1 MSRCGRTPSPSLF
14 RLDLSVARD
23 DYTSSSSPSGRRSM
37 ASEAR
42 ARANAPRRAGK
53 QTTNG
58 TESYHPYVAESSS
71 PPLTSIKTTTTTITT
86 TNNTTTS
93 SIIKPT
99 MSQGDLVARPYT
111 SHSRSFSTPR
121 PSTFDQSST
130 SSNSVAESPTRLQVP
145 DIKITSP
152 ATSPATSPGKP
163 STAGPRYSLTPRQT
177 TFPPSVTQRLAVP
190 AVRPLPPAQQ
200 HMPPGLRVQRAQ
212 PPLASRPPTT
222 PSPDDSRK
230 RDGLIDV
237 VLPYRPFYLQRR
249 VLSSFAV
256 LFAGLL
262 VTVEAVLDL
271 SNKRG
276 GLGSPEHGFRYL
288 WQYGPAFIFTCIA
301 ALWARPEHQAK
312 ASAPWLRMAKGP
324 ASVDRTLMLDYV
336 FMFEPWTIVKAS
348 RNRDWLVAAAAT
360 VGLTLK
366 LIIVIAVALVSPTFQ
381 IVTAR
386 GVSLTLH
393 NAFMN
398 DPTGLQNAGA
408 LPFFAMAALQ
418 TRGLGFPDG
427 TSKQF
432 AFQPFSAVLPGAAE
446 LRTNVDGFESDI
458 ECEPA
463 VFNLTGVQFV
473 QASDTQLNATVSTP
487 ACVMSQTIPS
497 ISLLGSTLPTFFM
510 AFQAGMC
517 GNSSLPDAG
526 RVVVMAGAITI
537 DQTTVPAQ
545 SGVFNVPIA
554 GIVTKS
560 AALICR
566 PSYFLTRVRVTK
578 NDTQLI
584 KIERNPSAG
593 NRTLDKVHPWDV
605 VQGHFNSY
613 PTDSQI
619 LAAMPDVN
627 SRYPGVAAVASDA
640 VMNSVVAMEVHD
652 HGVPPIDTFL
662 KTDNLTQL
670 ATAYWRQYTA
680 LVARNSMM
688 EATQEKSTGTAVI
701 IGERLNVRPIPAHLL
716 SGLLGFVLILVLAAV
731 ALAPARGFLPRNPST
746 IINMAALLS
755 HSRQLLQC
763 LRGTGAAEIS
773 TVREKL
779 LGTKYYTGV
788 EPYEKAEKEAKGY
801 FKILGGAPPLQNA
814 PPEFVQ
820 NARWRHPLPL
830 NPWAR
835 LAAVVTMIG
844 MMVSLEVVLRISKA
858 NSGVTTIKANTDRH
872 FLWTTGTGVVFGL
885 VVLYLAAA
893 DCATRC
899 LAPYA
904 KLKEGG
910 SFETTVDV
918 DLLDKSKPMIL
929 YDAVK
934 SRNIAVV
941 FTTTALLVAS
951 LLATFSGA
959 LYSTTPIPSTRP
971 VSLKALDSF
980 VNASS
985 PCPTCTTDTLLASLI
1000 LDANLT
1006 FPSFTFEDLNFNSLQ
1021 LTEQLDV
1028 KDGPGT
1034 ILATLPAIRSRLA
1047 CRLYPQSEINT
1058 NFTLPDLPTQQLSS
1072 QVMKI
1077 GIAGEPCVDPSIKSS
1092 AVLPPGV
1099 SSSSVFGVATPR
1111 SATSTQCSDFT
1122 YVWGQLADSMPSQVG
1137 YISAMGCNE
1146 TLETV
1151 MASVRLTGPS
1161 LHVDPTYPPVLQE
1174 DTARPVT
1181 LNLLALQ
1188 YGLLAN
1194 LATGNQLD
1202 PFFSSLVSSRFAVP
1216 AGSLGDPGL
1225 GKSGLVADA
1234 IVRQHGILR
1243 AQNLNV
1249 NSRRRVP
1256 DVAAQDV
1263 IPAMLESTS
1272 VTSLRRLVQDSAST
1286 RIIQSVL
1293 ALLIGLTLVAWL
1305 LTPGTDL
1312 ILPRNPC
1319 SIASIAALLADGNVF
1334 GFLGRGAEWQATE
1347 EMKRSFLDGSHS
1359 MGFKMGYERV
1369 RRRRGAED
1377 LYGGPKG
1384 DGDVVYG
1391 IN

>member
-1 MSRCGRTPSPSLF
+1 M
-14 RLDLSVARD
+14 
-23 DYTSSSSPSGRRSM
+23 TS
-37 ASEAR
+37 
-42 ARANAPRRAGK
+42 
-53 QTTNG
+53 TT
-58 TESYHPYVAESSS
+58 
-71 PPLTSIKTTTTTITT
+71 
-86 TNNTTTS
+86 
-93 SIIKPT
+93 
-99 MSQGDLVARPYT
+99 SQGDLVARPYT

-130 SSNSVAESPTRLQVP
+130 RSNSVAESPARLKVP
-145 DIKITSP
+145 DIKI
-152 ATSPATSPGKP
+152 TSPATSPGKP

-177 TFPPSVTQRLAVP
+177 TFPPPVTQRLAVP

-200 HMPPGLRVQRAQ
+200 HLPPGSRVQRAQ
-212 PPLASRPPTT
+212 PPLALRLPITA
-222 PSPDDSRK
+222 SPDDSRK

-237 VLPYRPFYLQRR
+237 ALPYRPFYLQRR

-271 SNKRG
+271 SNRRG

-288 WQYGPAFIFTCIA
+288 WQYGSAFIFTCIA

-336 FMFEPWTIVKAS
+336 FMFEPWTIIKAA

-386 GVSLTLH
+386 GASLTLH
-393 NAFMN
+393 NAFVN

-408 LPFFAMAALQ
+408 LPFFTMAALQ
-418 TRGLGFPDG
+418 TRGLSFPDG

-432 AFQPFSAVLPGAAE
+432 AFQSFSADLPATAE

-463 VFNLTGVQFV
+463 LFNLTGVQFI

-487 ACVMSQTIPS
+487 ACVMTQTIPS
-497 ISLLGSTLPTFFM
+497 MSLLGSTLPTFFM
-510 AFQAGMC
+510 AFQAGTC
-517 GNSSLPDAG
+517 GNSSFPDDG

-537 DQTTVPAQ
+537 DQTTVPTQ

-566 PSYFLTRVRVTK
+566 PSYLLTRVHVTK
-578 NDTQLI
+578 NNTQLI

-593 NRTLDKVHPWDV
+593 NKSLDKVHPWDV

-613 PTDSQI
+613 PADSQI

-627 SRYPGVAAVASDA
+627 SWYPGAVTVASDA

-670 ATAYWRQYTA
+670 STAYWRQYTA

-688 EATQEKSTGTAVI
+688 GATQEKSTGTAVI

-716 SGLLGFVLILVLAAV
+716 SGLLGFVLVLVLAAV
-731 ALAPARGFLPRNPST
+731 ALAPARGFLPRNPNT
-746 IINMAALLS
+746 IINMAALLG

-763 LRGTGAAEIS
+763 LRGTGAAETS

-788 EPYEKAEKEAKGY
+788 EPYEKAEKEARGY
-801 FKILGGAPPLQNA
+801 FKIFGGAPPPQNA

-820 NARWRHPLPL
+820 SARWRHPLPL

-844 MMVSLEVVLRISKA
+844 MIVSLEVVLRISNA
-858 NSGVTTIKANTDRH
+858 NSGITTIKANTDRH
-872 FLWTTGTGVVFGL
+872 FLWTTGSGVIFGL

-918 DLLDKSKPMIL
+918 DFLDKSKPMIL

-934 SRNIAVV
+934 TRNIAVV
-941 FTTTALLVAS
+941 FTTTALLVSS

-1021 LTEQLDV
+1021 LTEQLDMQ
-1028 KDGPGT
+1028 DGAGT
-1034 ILATLPAIRSRLA
+1034 ILVTLPAIRSRLD

-1058 NFTLPDLPTQQLSS
+1058 NFTLPDLPTQQFS
-1072 QVMKI
+1072 QEMKI
-1077 GIAGEPCVDPSIKSS
+1077 DIAGEPCLDPSIKSN

-1099 SSSSVFGVATPR
+1099 SPSSVFGVATPR
-1111 SATSTQCSDFT
+1111 SATSSQCSDFT

-1151 MASVRLTGPS
+1151 MASVRLTGSS
-1161 LHVDPTYPPVLQE
+1161 LHVDSTYPPVLQE
-1174 DTARPVT
+1174 NTARPVT

-1194 LATGNQLD
+1194 LTTGNQLD
-1202 PFFSSLVSSRFAVP
+1202 PFFSSLVTSRFAVP

-1249 NSRRRVP
+1249 NSRRRLP
-1256 DVAAQDV
+1256 NVAAQDI

-1293 ALLIGLTLVAWL
+1293 ALLVALTLVAWL

-1377 LYGGPKG
+1377 LDGTSKG
-1384 DGDVVYG
+1384 DRDVAYG
-1391 IN
+1391 INVKRGGGWGGGEDVGLGILARVNRAQRGFVRGWGKL